1 MPSRKKLSERS
12 DTTLEDIFKNPGRIV
27 TPSDLAS
34 AGVVG
39 SYSTIS
45 EWVRKGWLPKP
56 HEFPNGHKFWF
67 GREIVPTV
75 KRGSLPPEE
84 EAA

>member
-1 MPSRKKLSERS
+1 MPSKKKLSERS
-12 DTTLEDIFKNPGRIV
+12 DATLGDILKNPERIV

-34 AGVVG
+34 AGVVR
-39 SYSTIS
+39 SYSTIK
-45 EWVRKGWLPKP
+45 EWVRRGWLSEP

-75 KRGSLPPEE
+75 KRGSLPPEG
-84 EAA
+84 EAT